1 MVTFG
6 YWVVICKYTIM
17 FVCHRFESKADTA
30 TGLQKS
36 VKFCTAKR
44 PTKVVLLISTTTCCH
59 WIMVSPKKP
68 RILIIHIEIANF
80 FGNSLFKSRILYSI
94 KHTLSPISLLMIT
107 HKNQSKVKVFGNQIR
122 LLVKKERIHQTVSI
136 TSDRFKQK
144 IAVVSRSAFACKV
157 RVCLLTIRTVRLRLS
172 YVTPT
177 RVEVVKMNRRNKMK
191 NRKGKRKKQ
200 IENISYIKT
209 EWQTFKSQL
218 IYAWKY
224 DDHNERCRS

>member
-1 MVTFG
+1 MLSLNHGVT
-6 YWVVICKYTIM
+6 
-17 FVCHRFESKADTA
+17 
-30 TGLQKS
+30 Q
-36 VKFCTAKR
+36 
-44 PTKVVLLISTTTCCH
+44 
-59 WIMVSPKKP
+59 KP

-94 KHTLSPISLLMIT
+94 ENTLSPISLLMIT
-107 HKNQSKVKVFGNQIR
+107 HKNQSKVKAFGNQIR
-122 LLVKKERIHQTVSI
+122 LLVKRAYPPNSQHHL

-157 RVCLLTIRTVRLRLS
+157 RLCLLTIRTVRLRLS

-218 IYAWKY
+218 IYA
-224 DDHNERCRS
+224 